1 MFGPS
6 SAHKKRI
13 CWAEIDPTQPF
24 LKLNLAQLVGPNQPI
39 FYINIIFNIIY
50 IKKQKFSKE
59 PFQKFMMFLQ
69 FFLPILFNIRLYF
82 YTVKYKSSFKILG
95 FLWNISKNNFFKNLK
110 TFKLISVFKRKKKKQ
125 KNVLFSCIQPSP
137 KMFSSISSWQKNK
150 KKMNLYHVLKC
161 KMDII
166 TSLWLSIRI

>member
-110 TFKLISVFKRKKKKQ
+110 TFKLISVFKRKKKET
-125 KNVLFSCIQPSP
+125 
-137 KMFSSISSWQKNK
+137 K
-150 KKMNLYHVLKC
+150 KCFVFMHTTK
-161 KMDII
+161 
-166 TSLWLSIRI
+166 S

>member
-82 YTVKYKSSFKILG
+82 YTVKYKSSIKILS

-110 TFKLISVFKRKKKKQ
+110 TFKLISLFKRKKRNK
-125 KNVLFSCIQPSP
+125 
-137 KMFSSISSWQKNK
+137 KMFCFHAYNQVLKCFQAYLHDK
-150 KKMNLYHVLKC
+150 KTKKMNLYHVLKC